1 MTILDKK
8 LLQILVCPVSKKPLV
23 QRENELFCFESKLA
37 YPVKDG
43 IPIMLP
49 EKARKLSED
58 ELKN

>member
-1 MTILDKK
+1 MAILNKK

-23 QRENELFCFESKLA
+23 LRKNELFCFESKLA

>member
-8 LLQILVCPVSKKPLV
+8 LLQILVCPISKKPLV

-37 YPVKDG
+37 YPVNDG

>member
-8 LLQILVCPVSKKPLV
+8 LLQILVCPVSKKPLE
-23 QRENELFCFESKLA
+23 QKENELFCFESKLA

>member
-8 LLQILVCPVSKKPLV
+8 LLQILVCPVSRKPLV
-23 QRENELFCFESKLA
+23 QKENELFCFESKLA

-43 IPIMLP
+43 IPIMIP

>member
-23 QRENELFCFESKLA
+23 QRKNELFCFESKLA

>member
-8 LLQILVCPVSKKPLV
+8 LLQILVCPVSRKPLV

-43 IPIMLP
+43 IPIMIP

>member
-8 LLQILVCPVSKKPLV
+8 LLQILVCPVSKKALV
-23 QRENELFCFESKLA
+23 QRKNELFCFESKLA